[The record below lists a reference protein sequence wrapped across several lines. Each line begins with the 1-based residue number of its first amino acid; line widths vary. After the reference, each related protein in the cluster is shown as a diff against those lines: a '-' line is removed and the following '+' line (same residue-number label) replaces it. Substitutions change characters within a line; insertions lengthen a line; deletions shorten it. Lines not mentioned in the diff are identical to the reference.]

1 MIGLGEHAEY
11 IAFAYAGVALV
22 LGGLVARAI
31 LADRAVCARIRT
43 LEARGIRRRSEEG

>member
-1 MIGLGEHAEY
+1 MIGLGEHAQY

-31 LADRAVCARIRT
+31 LADRAARRRIAA
-43 LEARGIRRRSEEG
+43 LEARGIRRRSQEG